1 MNSQSSPAENGQEYK
16 VVALR
21 YRPQAFGDLVG
32 QGHIATALSNAINQN
47 RVGHAYLFTGARGVG
62 KTSSARIFAKC
73 LNCERNNRS
82 DAPQDSP
89 TIEPCNECDICQ
101 AVSTGE
107 DVDVLEIDGASN
119 RGIDEIR
126 QLRSN
131 AAVRPSRSRFKIYI
145 IDEVHML
152 TQQAFNALLKTLE
165 EPPGHVKFIF
175 CTTDPQK
182 IPITVLSRCQRF
194 DFSPVQTDKIADR
207 LRDIATS
214 EGVTADEQA
223 LALLARRAN
232 GSMRDSQSLLEQLF
246 SFCGENI
253 SVDEVH
259 QLLGTADMSRIAE
272 VATAMTNC
280 DPKETLDLI
289 HRGMSEGV
297 DAGQMADQLL
307 GYFRDMMAARVGCG
321 EDVMLNCTSTDMAH
335 LQKLSET
342 LGLET
347 ILSIVQLLDAAV
359 VRMQSSLHSRTLLE
373 SVAIRICNLEK
384 LDSISDLVNSLSKS
398 PSGKSPARPM
408 PTRSR
413 ERVEMQQVVYPK
425 KDEAKKND
433 LSKPQVDS
441 PNESEAI
448 ASAAAATA
456 AAVAATVAS
465 TMQQETNS
473 SAAADDVAATARV
486 ESNKPESV
494 ATESVAAEP
503 VSTESVPETES
514 EPIDESQADSEAQ
527 LSSESQSS
535 GKPETE
541 TQTESTQV
549 EPADAE
555 PAATVPIETELPIE
569 VPPIEVSPTEV
580 SSTAQMDADPDSE
593 AVSDN
598 NVASIS
604 LPTGEV
610 SQANVETYWKQL
622 LDDMGDMTADM
633 ASDYEKLV
641 LKDGLL
647 VVTLPDS
654 VSKDLCS
661 KPERKQKF
669 EAAMERLTGS
679 KLRVDF
685 LASKRSLQQEKVAP
699 KLTRVQQ
706 IRKLQEDG
714 FIKQTIS
721 LFDAEITGYRDP
733 LPTKKR

>member
-1 MNSQSSPAENGQEYK
+1 MNSSDTPAENGQEYK

-21 YRPQAFGDLVG
+21 YRPQSFGDLVG

-73 LNCERNNRS
+73 LNCEKNTDTGAGERGL
-82 DAPQDSP
+82 

-101 AVSTGE
+101 TVSTGE

-194 DFSPVQTDKIADR
+194 DFSPVQTDEIAKR
-207 LRDIATS
+207 LEEIATA

-223 LALLARRAN
+223 LALLAKRAN

-253 SVDEVH
+253 SVDEVN

-280 DPKETLDLI
+280 NPKETLDLL
-289 HRGMSEGV
+289 HRAMAEGV

-307 GYFRDMMAARVGCG
+307 GYFRDMMATRVGCG
-321 EDVMLNCTSTDMAH
+321 EDVLLSCTSADMEH
-335 LQKLSET
+335 LNTLAQT

-359 VRMQSSLHSRTLLE
+359 VRMQSSLHARTLLE
-373 SVAIRICNLEK
+373 SAAIRICNLEK
-384 LDSISDLVNSLSKS
+384 LDSISDLVSSLSKS
-398 PSGKSPARPM
+398 PAGKGTAKPSPAR
-408 PTRSR
+408 TRP
-413 ERVEMQQVVYPK
+413 RVEMRQVEYPK
-425 KDEAKKND
+425 KDQAKKND
-433 LSKPQVDS
+433 VSDAGS
-441 PNESEAI
+441 SSNESVPTDASSKEAV
-448 ASAAAATA
+448 ASTTAAAAVGAAATA
-456 AAVAATVAS
+456 AVGAATVG
-465 TMQQETNS
+465 
-473 SAAADDVAATARV
+473 AAASLTAAV
-486 ESNKPESV
+486 E
-494 ATESVAAEP
+494 T
-503 VSTESVPETES
+503 
-514 EPIDESQADSEAQ
+514 
-527 LSSESQSS
+527 
-535 GKPETE
+535 
-541 TQTESTQV
+541 
-549 EPADAE
+549 AE
-555 PAATVPIETELPIE
+555 PA
-569 VPPIEVSPTEV
+569 SPVE
-580 SSTAQMDADPDSE
+580 SAEPDSTPDASAAVTAEPE
-593 AVSDN
+593 AAQNEPEQNKTEQKATEPEQNQPEQNDSETQQESNSENDTVVSTSSSGD
-598 NVASIS
+598 
-604 LPTGEV
+604 V
-610 SQANVETYWKQL
+610 SQANVETYFKQL

-633 ASDYEKLV
+633 ASDYEKLEFT
-641 LKDGLL
+641 DGKL
-647 VVTLPDS
+647 VVTLPDN

-661 KPERKQKF
+661 KPERKKKF
-669 EAAMERLTGS
+669 EDAMERLTGA
-679 KLRVDF
+679 KMRVDF
-685 LASKRSLQQEKVAP
+685 LASKRTAVHKAPTP

-721 LFDAEITGYRDP
+721 LFDAEITGFQDP
-733 LPTKKR
+733 VPTKKR